1 MCGQWPLLELV
12 LPLGLCCLLSILKNL
27 KKSGPGKRGMKMVK
41 IALKLF
47 MIKMEV
53 VWEAQHTDSTAA
65 HMQTLCRKI
74 WFKTFGTS

>member
-1 MCGQWPLLELV
+1 MQTVAFAGAGAPLGSL
-12 LPLGLCCLLSILKNL
+12 LPLVYPEKQN
-27 KKSGPGKRGMKMVK
+27 KKWAGKPGMKVVG

-65 HMQTLCRKI
+65 HMPTLCSKNMV
-74 WFKTFGTS
+74 

>member
-1 MCGQWPLLELV
+1 
-12 LPLGLCCLLSILKNL
+12 
-27 KKSGPGKRGMKMVK
+27 MKVVG

-65 HMQTLCRKI
+65 HMPTLCSKNMV
-74 WFKTFGTS
+74 